1 MPVRDGFVGSQAI
14 KVLRDSGCSTVVV
27 RTSLIVKDYQ
37 LLKTRQKCVLLDG
50 TARNVPV
57 ARIDID
63 SPYYRHSKCALYG
76 QSSIRPHHRQY
87 RRCKRIS

>member
-1 MPVRDGFVGSQAI
+1 MAVRDGFVGSHAI
-14 KVLRDSGCSTVVV
+14 KVLRDSGCSTVGV
-27 RTSLIVKDYQ
+27 RTSLVKDYQ

-76 QSSIRPHHRQY
+76 QSSITPHHR
-87 RRCKRIS
+87 